1 MESVKRSVVARV
13 SREEEMNGWSTG
25 FLGQGNY
32 SVMLHIELSN
42 SKSNSNVNYGIWVI
56 LTCQCRFMHYNKCSP
71 FVTTA
76 SNNKILMVG

>member
-32 SVMLHIELSN
+32 SVMLHMCY
-42 SKSNSNVNYGIWVI
+42 KTVI
-56 LTCQCRFMHYNKCSP
+56 KTHRTQQQ
-71 FVTTA
+71 
-76 SNNKILMVG
+76 